1 MNLAE
6 RARATTATKNAF
18 WGTERNWSDTT
29 CVHVL
34 HAHLVNT
41 GHLPPDVPEFRT
53 KKGAREAL
61 KAMGATS
68 LPSLCRNLGLEEIAP
83 AKMIVGD
90 IAILPGAEGKAD
102 GIRSAITICAGNKFM
117 GWYGDDGPFQNME
130 IDIAAV
136 KAAFRP

>member
-1 MNLAE
+1 MNLAD
-6 RARATTATKNAF
+6 RARATDATKKAF
-18 WGTERNWSDTT
+18 FGTERNWSDTT

-34 HAHLVNT
+34 HAHLVNM
-41 GHLPPDVPEFRT
+41 GHMPPDVPPFRT

-61 KAMGATS
+61 KAMGAAS
-68 LPSLCRNLGLEEIAP
+68 LPNLCRNLGLEEIAP

-102 GIRSAITICAGNKFM
+102 GIRAAITICAGNKFM
-117 GWYGDDGPFQNME
+117 GWYGNDGPFQNME
-130 IDIAAV
+130 IDMAAV